1 MYKPIFCI
9 SQDID
14 QTTIIVNNLKMA
26 GFSNNEISVLFPD
39 TSNPNNPVVNS
50 QDNAGENAN
59 VVVAGGVDLEWIT
72 GIGSLEIPG
81 VGRFIAAG
89 PIMVELSR
97 TLKTGSLGE
106 LMNALIGVGI
116 PEHEAK
122 HYQEKIKGGRTLIAV
137 NTASVEARDTANNIF
152 QQAQAKDISSSEEA
166 SVIV

>member
-14 QTTIIVNNLKMA
+14 QTTLIVNKLKMA
-26 GFSNNEISVLFPD
+26 GFSNNDISVLFPD
-39 TSNPNNPVVNS
+39 TSNINNPAVNT
-50 QDNAGENAN
+50 QDNAGKKAN
-59 VVVAGGVDLEWIT
+59 VVVEGGADLAWIA
-72 GIGSLEIPG
+72 GIGSLDIPG
-81 VGRFIAAG
+81 TGRFIAAG

-97 TLKTGSLGE
+97 TPQTGNLGE
-106 LMNALIGVGI
+106 LMAALIGVGI

-122 HYQEKIKGGRTLIAV
+122 HYQEKIKSGRALIAV

-166 SVIV
+166 SIIG